1 MKKII
6 LTITTLLLISSC
18 SDPGTSEILLD
29 DHKNLPTE
37 LKGLRVYNVST
48 GRGSSINVAV
58 LNSDLNSVTY
68 RVGKRNE
75 SVILIDKQ
83 TDKVVQV
90 SSILMEN
97 DSLIICKK

>member
-1 MKKII
+1 MKKLI
-6 LTITTLLLISSC
+6 LIITTVLLISSC

-58 LNSDLNSVTY
+58 LNNNLNSVTY
-68 RVGKRNE
+68 RVGKRTE
-75 SVILIDKQ
+75 SVILINKQ
-83 TDKVVQV
+83 TNKMIEVSDVV
-90 SSILMEN
+90 MEN
-97 DSLIICKK
+97 DSLIICRK

>member
-48 GRGSSINVAV
+48 GRGSPINVAV

-75 SVILIDKQ
+75 SVILINKQ
-83 TDKVVQV
+83 TNKMIEVSDVV
-90 SSILMEN
+90 MEN
-97 DSLIICKK
+97 DSLIICRK

>member
-29 DHKNLPTE
+29 DHKNLPAE

-58 LNSDLNSVTY
+58 LNSNLNSVTY
-68 RVGKRNE
+68 QVGKRME
-75 SVILIDKQ
+75 SVILINKQ
-83 TDKVVQV
+83 TNKMIEVSDVV
-90 SSILMEN
+90 MEN
-97 DSLIICKK
+97 DSLIICRK